1 MATCTKCGKLNY
13 EGVKICTACGT
24 PLPVAEEIY
33 QDENEEDADSY
44 NTNDSN
50 SNDTSL
56 DESER
61 ERSSRNPDEPEKKF
75 NYKTLFLIVGILVVL
90 AAGFFIWK
98 AMSGGSDDV
107 KVTFDI
113 VYAEEPERKIEME
126 GEFKLIEIDQ
136 KIKFFDNTK
145 DAETWEW
152 DFGDVS
158 TGSAEK
164 EPIHVFTELDTLTV
178 SLKVNSKYAGKMKIK
193 VVSAP
198 PPPAAIQTVIVP
210 ISPASLDKVVQGDK
224 IVLKDATEG
233 AAKFTWSPTEKG
245 ETQTTQQATFVFTVP
260 GLKTI
265 TVKNDKAEVSGALS
279 FEVVKRERP
288 IPVPTEPKP
297 KAEPKPKTEAKVAA
311 QPKPKPEPQPKA
323 EPKPIKPVAA
333 NISELTTEINK
344 LINPATNP
352 AKIEEFMSSK
362 LSSDVYF
369 EAKSAKK
376 TYNTLQDIQSR
387 KGFKPG
393 LKIVVTEATKDA
405 KGKINMLILKVSDD
419 QN

>member
-24 PLPVAEEIY
+24 PLPVAEEVY
-33 QDENEEDADSY
+33 QDEREDEDDSY
-44 NTNDSN
+44 ARNESSTQDDS
-50 SNDTSL
+50 SV
-56 DESER
+56 EPER
-61 ERSSRNPDEPEKKF
+61 ERSSDNSEEPEKKF
-75 NYKTLFLIVGILVVL
+75 NFKTLLLIVGILVVL
-90 AAGFFIWK
+90 VAGFFVWK

-113 VYAEEPERKIEME
+113 VYAEDPERKIEME
-126 GEFKLIEIDQ
+126 GEFKIVEVDQ

-158 TGSAEK
+158 TGSVEK
-164 EPIHVFTELDTLTV
+164 EPLHVFTEIDTLTV
-178 SLKVNSKYAGKMKIK
+178 NLKVNSKYAGKMKIK
-193 VVSAP
+193 VVAAP
-198 PPPAAIQTVIVP
+198 PPPAKIQTTIVL
-210 ISPASLDKVVQGDK
+210 IEPASLDKVVQGDK
-224 IVLKDATEG
+224 IILKDATEG
-233 AAKFTWSPTEKG
+233 ATKFTWSPTEMG
-245 ETQTTQQATFVFTVP
+245 ETQTTQEATFTFKVP
-260 GLKTI
+260 GPKTI
-265 TVKNDKAEVSGALS
+265 TVKNDKAEVSGAIT
-279 FEVVKRERP
+279 FEVIKRERP
-288 IPVPTEPKP
+288 TATVAPEPKP
-297 KAEPKPKTEAKVAA
+297 KAEPKPKVASEPKPKA
-311 QPKPKPEPQPKA
+311 EPKPKPEP
-323 EPKPIKPVAA
+323 KPAKPVAA
-333 NISELTTEINK
+333 NTAELTAEITK
-344 LINPATNP
+344 LINPSTNP
-352 AKIEEFMSSK
+352 AKIEEFMNSK

-405 KGKINMLILKVSDD
+405 KGKVNMIIIKVTDD